1 MDRGA
6 WWFTVISAAVSVMT
20 KVTEHA
26 RMQET
31 GRIQRSLERQS

>member
-6 WWFTVISAAVSVMT
+6 WWFTVISVAVSVMT